1 MHYRFK
7 CTIMKNITYIIA
19 SVIVLLSFSCS
30 RFEYRKSLI
39 VADSLTETDPKRSI
53 AMLDSMGPMM
63 AGAPKHEQMYHRLLQ
78 IKAADKSYIKHS
90 SDSTILSLVEY
101 YETEGDKT
109 LLPEAYY
116 YAGSIYRDLYDAPLA
131 LEYYQKA
138 LDKTDKKNIKKKS
151 SICNHI
157 GRLFLNQNLYDNSI
171 DMFLISYKYDNELHD
186 TINIIYSLRDLAF
199 TYNKAGKKS
208 NSIDCYQKA
217 YKLSRDINNE
227 QMGMMVLAQM
237 ASFHIEQGDYS
248 EAKKC
253 LKPSLDTLDSINISP
268 NYAMA
273 LKICMN
279 TQQYDSAHFYATEL
293 LKIGTIYAKQTAS
306 RCLTELALRENSY
319 DNVAKYLKLFNEYT
333 DSVKTITATESVN
346 RMNSLYNYNLREKE
360 NLILKEENTNKKM
373 ALTITISTTIT
384 IFVILITYIYRNRQ
398 KQKLQIERLN
408 RLKKELYE
416 QSTEYIQQNK
426 NRIKVLE
433 QELKRTSDENH
444 LLIERLEE
452 QRADLI
458 LANETAIRKQTRN
471 ESAKARIVATDIFK
485 TIQNYIKK
493 EKAVNAKEWRELDE
507 IINKEIPDFKTNLY
521 SYYNISPHEYHICIL
536 IRLEFSPTDMAML
549 LGCTTSAVSKA
560 RKRLQEKF
568 FSDEGTPKDFDQ
580 FIKTL

>member
-1 MHYRFK
+1 
-7 CTIMKNITYIIA
+7 MKKITYIIA
-19 SVIVLLSFSCS
+19 SVIVLMSFSCS

-53 AMLDSMGPMM
+53 AMLDSMAPMM
-63 AGAPKHEQMYHRLLQ
+63 ADAPKHEQMYHRLLQ

-116 YAGSIYRDLYDAPLA
+116 YAGSIYRDIYDAPRA

-138 LDKTDKKNIKKKS
+138 IDGISGGNMRVKG
-151 SICNHI
+151 HI
-157 GRLFLNQNLYDNSI
+157 YFQSGSLLLNQALYNQAINMYLKAFDN
-171 DMFLISYKYDNELHD
+171 YKIQGDNINCIHTLHH
-186 TINIIYSLRDLAF
+186 LAY
-199 TYNKAGKKS
+199 TYNKINKKDS
-208 NSIDCYQKA
+208 CLHYYQRA
-217 YKLSRDINNE
+217 SKLSKDINNE

-268 NYAMA
+268 YYTMA

-360 NLILKEENTNKKM
+360 NLILKAENANKKV
-373 ALTITISTTIT
+373 ALTITICTVFTLSI
-384 IFVILITYIYRNRQ
+384 ILITYIYRNRQ
-398 KQKLQIERLN
+398 KQKLQIERFS
-408 RLKKELYE
+408 RLRKELYE
-416 QSTEYIQQNK
+416 QSTEFIRKNK
-426 NRIKVLE
+426 EKIEFLE

-493 EKAVNAKEWRELDE
+493 EKAVNAKEWKELDE

-568 FSDEGTPKDFDQ
+568 FSDKGTPKDFDQ

>member
-7 CTIMKNITYIIA
+7 CTIMNKITHIIA
-19 SVIVLLSFSCS
+19 TAIILLSFSCS

-39 VADSLTETDPKRSI
+39 LADSLTETNPQRAV
-53 AMLDSMGPMM
+53 AMLDSMAPMM
-63 AGAPKHEQMYHRLLQ
+63 AGAPKHEQMFHRLLQ

-101 YETEGDKT
+101 YETKGDKT

-116 YAGSIYRDLYDAPLA
+116 YAGNIYRDLNDAPRA

-186 TINIIYSLRDLAF
+186 TINIIYSLRDLAY

-208 NSIDCYQKA
+208 KSIDCYQKA
-217 YKLSRDINNE
+217 YKLSRDINNK

-237 ASFHIEQGDYS
+237 ASFYIEQGDYS

-279 TQQYDSAHFYATEL
+279 TQQYDSAHFYAKEL
-293 LKIGTIYAKQTAS
+293 LRVGTIYARQTAS
-306 RCLTELALRENSY
+306 RCLTELALQEKNYNS
-319 DNVAKYLKLFNEYT
+319 VAKYLKLFNEYT

-360 NLILKEENTNKKM
+360 NLILKAENANKKV
-373 ALTITISTTIT
+373 ALTITICTVFTLSI
-384 IFVILITYIYRNRQ
+384 ILITYIYRNRQ
-398 KQKLQIERLN
+398 KQKLQIERFG
-408 RLKKELYE
+408 RLRKELYE
-416 QSTEYIQQNK
+416 QSTEFIRKNK
-426 NRIKVLE
+426 EKIEFLE
-433 QELKRTSDENH
+433 QELKNVSNENH
-444 LLIERLEE
+444 QLIEKLEE

-471 ESAKARIVATDIFK
+471 ETAKARIVATDIFK
-485 TIQNYIKK
+485 TIQDYIKK
-493 EKAVNAKEWRELDE
+493 EKVVNGKEWKELDE
-507 IINKEIPDFKTNLY
+507 VMNREIPDFKTNLY
-521 SYYNISPHEYHICIL
+521 SYYNISPHEYHICML

-568 FSDEGTPKDFDQ
+568 FSDKGTPKDFDQ

>member
-1 MHYRFK
+1 MNK
-7 CTIMKNITYIIA
+7 ITNIIA
-19 SVIVLLSFSCS
+19 TAIILLSFSCS

-39 VADSLTETDPKRSI
+39 VADSLTETNPQRAV
-53 AMLDSMGPMM
+53 AMLDSMAPMM
-63 AGAPKHEQMYHRLLQ
+63 AGAPKHEQMFHRLLQ

-101 YETEGDKT
+101 YETKGDKT

-116 YAGSIYRDLYDAPLA
+116 YAGNIYRDLNDAPRA

-138 LDKTDKKNIKKKS
+138 LDITDKKNIKKKS

-157 GRLFLNQNLYDNSI
+157 GRLFLNQNLYVNSI
-171 DMFLISYKYDNELHD
+171 NMFLISYKYDSELHD
-186 TINIIYSLRDLAF
+186 TINIIYSLRDLAY

-208 NSIDCYQKA
+208 NSIDCYKKA

-227 QMGMMVLAQM
+227 QMGTMVLAQM
-237 ASFHIEQGDYS
+237 ASFYIEQGDYS

-253 LKPSLDTLDSINISP
+253 LKPSIDTLDSINISP

-293 LKIGTIYAKQTAS
+293 LKVGTIYAKQTAS
-306 RCLTELALRENSY
+306 RCLTELALQEKDYNS
-319 DNVAKYLKLFNEYT
+319 VAKYLKLFNEYT

-360 NLILKEENTNKKM
+360 NLILKAENANKKV
-373 ALTITISTTIT
+373 ALTITICTVFTLSI
-384 IFVILITYIYRNRQ
+384 ILITYIYRNRQ
-398 KQKLQIERLN
+398 KQKLQIERFG
-408 RLKKELYE
+408 RLRKELYE
-416 QSTEYIQQNK
+416 QSTEFIRKNK
-426 NRIKVLE
+426 EKIEFLE
-433 QELKRTSDENH
+433 QELKNVSNENH
-444 LLIERLEE
+444 QLIEKLEE

-471 ESAKARIVATDIFK
+471 ETAKARIVATDIFK
-485 TIQNYIKK
+485 TIQDYIKK
-493 EKAVNAKEWRELDE
+493 EKVVNGKEWKELDE
-507 IINKEIPDFKTNLY
+507 VMNREISDFKTNLY
-521 SYYNISPHEYHICIL
+521 SYYNISPHEYHICML

-568 FSDEGTPKDFDQ
+568 FSDKGTPKDFDQ

>member
-1 MHYRFK
+1 MNK
-7 CTIMKNITYIIA
+7 ITHIIA
-19 SVIVLLSFSCS
+19 TAIILLSFSCS
-30 RFEYRKSLI
+30 RFEYRRSLI
-39 VADSLTETDPKRSI
+39 VADSLTETNPQRAV
-53 AMLDSMGPMM
+53 AMLDSMAPMM
-63 AGAPKHEQMYHRLLQ
+63 TVAPKHEQMFHRLLQ
-78 IKAADKSYIKHS
+78 IKAANKSYIKHS

-101 YETEGDKT
+101 YETKGDKR

-116 YAGSIYRDLYDAPLA
+116 YAGKIYRDLNDAPRA

-157 GRLFLNQNLYDNSI
+157 GRLFLNQNLYVNSI
-171 DMFLISYKYDNELHD
+171 NMFLISYKYDSELHD
-186 TINIIYSLRDLAF
+186 TINIIYSLRDLAY

-208 NSIDCYQKA
+208 NSIDCYKKA

-227 QMGMMVLAQM
+227 QMGTMVLAQM
-237 ASFHIEQGDYS
+237 ASFYIEQGDYS

-253 LKPSLDTLDSINISP
+253 LKPSIDTFDSINISP

-279 TQQYDSAHFYATEL
+279 TQQYDSAHFYAKEL
-293 LKIGTIYAKQTAS
+293 LKVGTIYARQTAS
-306 RCLTELALRENSY
+306 RCLTELALQEKNYNS
-319 DNVAKYLKLFNEYT
+319 VAKYLKLFNEYT

-360 NLILKEENTNKKM
+360 NLILKAENANKKV
-373 ALTITISTTIT
+373 ALTITICTVFTLSI
-384 IFVILITYIYRNRQ
+384 ILITYIYRNRQ
-398 KQKLQIERLN
+398 KQKLQIERFG
-408 RLKKELYE
+408 RLRKELYE
-416 QSTEYIQQNK
+416 QSTEFIRKNK
-426 NRIKVLE
+426 EKIEFLE
-433 QELKRTSDENH
+433 QELKNVSNENH
-444 LLIERLEE
+444 QLIEKLEE

-471 ESAKARIVATDIFK
+471 ETAKARIVTTDIFK
-485 TIQNYIKK
+485 TIQDYIKK
-493 EKAVNAKEWRELDE
+493 EKVVNGKEWKELDE
-507 IINKEIPDFKTNLY
+507 VMNREISDFKTNLY
-521 SYYNISPHEYHICIL
+521 SYYNISPHEYHICML

>member
-1 MHYRFK
+1 MTMNK
-7 CTIMKNITYIIA
+7 ITNIIA
-19 SVIVLLSFSCS
+19 TAIILLSFSCS

-39 VADSLTETDPKRSI
+39 VADSLTETNPQRAV
-53 AMLDSMGPMM
+53 AMLDSMAPMM
-63 AGAPKHEQMYHRLLQ
+63 AGAPKHEQMFHRLLQ

-101 YETEGDKT
+101 YETKGDKT

-116 YAGSIYRDLYDAPLA
+116 YAGNIYRDLNDAPRA

-138 LDKTDKKNIKKKS
+138 LDITDKKNIKKKS

-157 GRLFLNQNLYDNSI
+157 GRLFLNQNLYVNSI
-171 DMFLISYKYDNELHD
+171 NMFLISYKYDSELHD
-186 TINIIYSLRDLAF
+186 TINIIYSLRDLAY

-208 NSIDCYQKA
+208 NSIDCYKKA

-227 QMGMMVLAQM
+227 QMGTMVLAQM
-237 ASFHIEQGDYS
+237 ASFYIEQGDYS

-253 LKPSLDTLDSINISP
+253 LKPSIDTLDSINISP

-293 LKIGTIYAKQTAS
+293 LKVGTIYAKQTAS
-306 RCLTELALRENSY
+306 RCLTELALQEKDYNS
-319 DNVAKYLKLFNEYT
+319 VAKYLKLFNEYT

-360 NLILKEENTNKKM
+360 NLILKAENANKKV
-373 ALTITISTTIT
+373 ALTITICTVFTLSI
-384 IFVILITYIYRNRQ
+384 ILITYIYRNRQ
-398 KQKLQIERLN
+398 KQKLQIERFG
-408 RLKKELYE
+408 RLRKELYE
-416 QSTEYIQQNK
+416 QSTEFIRKNK
-426 NRIKVLE
+426 EKIEFLE
-433 QELKRTSDENH
+433 QELKNVSNENH
-444 LLIERLEE
+444 QLIEKLEE

-471 ESAKARIVATDIFK
+471 ETAKARIVATDIFK
-485 TIQNYIKK
+485 TIQDYIKK
-493 EKAVNAKEWRELDE
+493 EKVVNGKEWKELDE
-507 IINKEIPDFKTNLY
+507 VMNREISDFKTNLY
-521 SYYNISPHEYHICIL
+521 SYYNISPHEYHICML

-568 FSDEGTPKDFDQ
+568 FSDKGTPKDFDQ

>member
-1 MHYRFK
+1 MNK
-7 CTIMKNITYIIA
+7 ITYIIA

-39 VADSLTETDPKRSI
+39 VADSLTATNPQRAV
-53 AMLDSMGPMM
+53 AMLDSMAPMM
-63 AGAPKHEQMYHRLLQ
+63 AGAPKHEQMFHRLLQ

-101 YETEGDKT
+101 YETKGDKT

-116 YAGSIYRDLYDAPLA
+116 YAGNIYRDLNDAPRA

-171 DMFLISYKYDNELHD
+171 NMFLISYKYDSELHD
-186 TINIIYSLRDLAF
+186 TINIIYSLRDLAY

-208 NSIDCYQKA
+208 NSIDCYKKA

-227 QMGMMVLAQM
+227 QMGTIVLAQM
-237 ASFHIEQGDYS
+237 ASFYIEQGDYS

-253 LKPSLDTLDSINISP
+253 LKPSIDTFDSINISP

-279 TQQYDSAHFYATEL
+279 TQQYDSAHFYAKEL
-293 LKIGTIYAKQTAS
+293 LKVGTIYARQTAS
-306 RCLTELALRENSY
+306 RCLTELALQEKDYNS
-319 DNVAKYLKLFNEYT
+319 VAKYLKLFNEYT

-360 NLILKEENTNKKM
+360 NLILKAENANKKV
-373 ALTITISTTIT
+373 ALTITICTVFTLSI
-384 IFVILITYIYRNRQ
+384 ILITYIYRNRQ
-398 KQKLQIERLN
+398 KQKLQIERFA
-408 RLKKELYE
+408 RLRKELYE
-416 QSTEYIQQNK
+416 QSTEFIRKNK
-426 NRIKVLE
+426 EKIEFLE
-433 QELKRTSDENH
+433 QELKNVSNENH
-444 LLIERLEE
+444 QLIEKLEE

-458 LANETAIRKQTRN
+458 LANETTIRKKTRN

-485 TIQNYIKK
+485 TIQDYIKK
-493 EKAVNAKEWRELDE
+493 EKAVNGKEWKELDE
-507 IINKEIPDFKTNLY
+507 VMNKEIPDFKTNLY
-521 SYYNISPHEYHICIL
+521 SYYNISQHEYHICML